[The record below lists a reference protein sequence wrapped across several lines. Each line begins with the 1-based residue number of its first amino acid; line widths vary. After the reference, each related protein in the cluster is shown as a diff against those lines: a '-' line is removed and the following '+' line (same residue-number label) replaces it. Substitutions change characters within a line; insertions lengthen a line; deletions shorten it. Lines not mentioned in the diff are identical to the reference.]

1 MKNMKMKT
9 KMILGFIVPVV
20 LMIINVAVGMLSV
33 RSINNEV
40 NNMIT
45 NELTFIK

>member
-20 LMIINVAVGMLSV
+20 LMIINVAVGML
-33 RSINNEV
+33 
-40 NNMIT
+40 
-45 NELTFIK
+45 